1 MTHNN
6 LAYLAKWILWKR
18 KSSCPELFLNSRKM
32 NSQSQYFMFHNGE
45 RPALSSPAG
54 PHHHLGAT
62 AGPHQQWDWYRNC
75 VDAATAAAFPFSAMG
90 TAATDRSTQFI
101 LPNLYSSFNQSQAG
115 PTLAVPTKDN
125 GSSACMS
132 TASQVLPGSIS
143 NHHPHPNLATA
154 QRPAAN
160 FPMPTHLDQTAL
172 PSSMYFPT
180 PASVASMRSFGG
192 NDYVASHVGAPPM
205 FGTGTTML
213 DSQTATMAALA
224 NHCNT
229 NFYGAAGGYSSQAT
243 MHNAC
248 VSMPPPSATP
258 VAVNSQKSSAESP
271 SIAVLP
277 QHVLQHQQQADDVT
291 LLKLV
296 ASRGQLNSSSNKTAL
311 DLYSQQQQSSRDLS
325 FNNCFLSN
333 MLRDQQQQHLQS
345 QSYCKSAASPQY
357 AFKPAEQTMQIPL
370 SADLSRYAAAAATA
384 YAGPTST
391 QQLDY
396 LSTGASTSAYS
407 EQNTF
412 DAYIT
417 RTNEQNSLQ
426 PPPNMTV
433 HEIYANEA
441 MQSRLLVSS
450 STQQQQQQQRPKQ
463 RRDKAKRKE
472 REIAEVDQAL
482 DRHLSMLAKR
492 NEDMQHQQQQQQQ
505 QQQQHQ
511 HHHLQQQPPQ
521 LRPVSRTPFV
531 ESLEQLKAPLVLVIP
546 SSLSANHQEQHALQ
560 QTTSPIRFSP
570 IPPACSPSP
579 FTATTSA
586 TSATGAVSVLD
597 RQDEFWPKHKMS
609 RLYLVDPL
617 VEVNRQQDSSPVRK
631 PSISKVPVYKKS
643 QKVTNET
650 SNDVASIADC
660 GSPYSFTEEEEK
672 SGLQSSKMSTNVHS
686 AADMPASP
694 AVVGLQERLIE
705 DEVKQK
711 LLNICTLHPELKGI
725 DGGSGATTTA
735 ASCTNSHGGSS
746 TKSGRKKRPNTTLST
761 YPVPPHPCES
771 ACNNNNNTGS
781 VSPSI
786 SADGGALPRVILRIP
801 KERLGSYEPTAST
814 SSPYPVGDETVDL
827 EMQMQQ
833 GRCFSG
839 VVHNN
844 NNNNNNI
851 SNNNNNEGIIQTNN
865 NIGGSPL
872 NSMINYLPSPYNRTP
887 PFVDHT
893 SMLATTVAGA
903 TATLTTTIAAAT
915 TTDVIITAAA
925 ATNTA
930 TNICTSTTAA
940 TTSTKALPQLQP
952 TPLLPP
958 LQPVLIDRF
967 DDVFHESKTEN
978 SSDSG
983 IVCDAKM
990 ESPAYGSMHKDSCM
1004 GDSSASMLVAP
1015 NMCNYATAYPTLQ
1028 AAFAMN
1034 SNSLPKTVNT
1044 YTPDMYTPSNQ
1055 EVP

>member
-1 MTHNN
+1 
-6 LAYLAKWILWKR
+6 LAKWLLWKR
-18 KSSCPELFLNSRKM
+18 KSSCLELFLNARKM

-54 PHHHLGAT
+54 PHHHFGAT
-62 AGPHQQWDWYRNC
+62 AGHQQQWDWYRNC

-90 TAATDRSTQFI
+90 TPATDRSTQFI
-101 LPNLYSSFNQSQAG
+101 LPNLYSSFNQSQTG
-115 PTLAVPTKDN
+115 PTLAMPTKDN
-125 GSSACMS
+125 GSSVCMS

-180 PASVASMRSFGG
+180 PTSVANMRSFGG
-192 NDYVASHVGAPPM
+192 NDYVASHVGPPPM

-229 NFYGAAGGYSSQAT
+229 NFYGAAGGYSSQVT

-248 VSMPPPSATP
+248 VSMPPAGTP
-258 VAVNSQKSSAESP
+258 VAVNSPKSSAESP

-277 QHVLQHQQQADDVT
+277 QHVLQHQHQQQQQQVDDVA
-291 LLKLV
+291 LLKLA
-296 ASRGQLNSSSNKTAL
+296 ASRGQLNSSNKTAL
-311 DLYSQQQQSSRDLS
+311 DVYSQQSSRDLS
-325 FNNCFLSN
+325 FNNCFLGN

-345 QSYCKSAASPQY
+345 QSYCKSTASPQY

-396 LSTGASTSAYS
+396 LSSTGASTSAYS

-412 DAYIT
+412 DAYMT

-433 HEIYANEA
+433 HEIYRNETI
-441 MQSRLLVSS
+441 QSRLLVSS
-450 STQQQQQQQRPKQ
+450 TQQHQQQQRPKQ
-463 RRDKAKRKE
+463 RRGGSDKAKRKE

-492 NEDMQHQQQQQQQ
+492 NEDMQQQQQQQ
-505 QQQQHQ
+505 QQQQH
-511 HHHLQQQPPQ
+511 HHHQQQQPPQ
-521 LRPVSRTPFV
+521 LRPVSRTQFV

-546 SSLSANHQEQHALQ
+546 NSLSANYEEGQQHLFQ

-570 IPPACSPSP
+570 IPPACSPSQFIGP
-579 FTATTSA
+579 IPTTTTA
-586 TSATGAVSVLD
+586 GPQP
-597 RQDEFWPKHKMS
+597 QDEFLRRHKVS

-617 VEVNRQQDSSPVRK
+617 VELNRNDSSPVRK
-631 PSISKVPVYKKS
+631 PSISKVPVYKKT

-650 SNDVASIADC
+650 SNDVASIAEC

-672 SGLQSSKMSTNVHS
+672 SGFPSSKVSTNVPTS
-686 AADMPASP
+686 SSSSSTAASADMAASP

-725 DGGSGATTTA
+725 DGSSSAAAT
-735 ASCTNSHGGSS
+735 ASCTNGGSS

-761 YPVPPHPCES
+761 YPVPPHPCEP
-771 ACNNNNNTGS
+771 ACSSTGS

-786 SADGGALPRVILRIP
+786 SADSGGALPRVILRIP
-801 KERLGSYEPTAST
+801 KERLGSYEPTTSST

-827 EMQMQQ
+827 ESIMEP
-833 GRCFSG
+833 GRCFSAA
-839 VVHNN
+839 VHNN
-844 NNNNNNI
+844 SNSSNEGIIQANNNNNI
-851 SNNNNNEGIIQTNN
+851 
-865 NIGGSPL
+865 GSPL
-872 NSMINYLPSPYNRTP
+872 NSMFNYLPSPYNQTP
-887 PFVDHT
+887 PFIDHV
-893 SMLATTVAGA
+893 SMLATTAAGA
-903 TATLTTTIAAAT
+903 TAALTTIATAT
-915 TTDVIITAAA
+915 TTDVVITAAA

-930 TNICTSTTAA
+930 TNICTNTATTTA

-952 TPLLPP
+952 PPLLP
-958 LQPVLIDRF
+958 LQPVVIDRF

-990 ESPAYGSMHKDSCM
+990 ESPAYGMHKDSCM
-1004 GDSSASMLVAP
+1004 TDTNASMMLVAP

-1028 AAFAMN
+1028 AAFAMSN
-1034 SNSLPKTVNT
+1034 NSLPKTGNT
-1044 YTPDMYTPSNQ
+1044 YTPDMYAPSNQ

>member
-1 MTHNN
+1 MSIV
-6 LAYLAKWILWKR
+6 WILL
-18 KSSCPELFLNSRKM
+18 LFHCLEM

-54 PHHHLGAT
+54 PHHHFGAT
-62 AGPHQQWDWYRNC
+62 AGHQQQWDWYRNC

-101 LPNLYSSFNQSQAG
+101 LPNLYSSFNQSQTG

-125 GSSACMS
+125 GSSVCMS

-180 PASVASMRSFGG
+180 PTSVANMRSFGG
-192 NDYVASHVGAPPM
+192 NDYVASHVGPPPM

-229 NFYGAAGGYSSQAT
+229 NFYGAA
-243 MHNAC
+243 
-248 VSMPPPSATP
+248 
-258 VAVNSQKSSAESP
+258 
-271 SIAVLP
+271 
-277 QHVLQHQQQADDVT
+277 DDVA
-291 LLKLV
+291 LLKLA
-296 ASRGQLNSSSNKTAL
+296 ASRGQLNSSNKTAL
-311 DLYSQQQQSSRDLS
+311 DVYSQQSSRDLS
-325 FNNCFLSN
+325 FNNCFLGN

-345 QSYCKSAASPQY
+345 QSYCKSTASPQY

-396 LSTGASTSAYS
+396 LSSTGASTSAYS

-412 DAYIT
+412 DAYMT

-433 HEIYANEA
+433 HEIYRNETI
-441 MQSRLLVSS
+441 QSRLL
-450 STQQQQQQQRPKQ
+450 
-463 RRDKAKRKE
+463 
-472 REIAEVDQAL
+472 
-482 DRHLSMLAKR
+482 
-492 NEDMQHQQQQQQQ
+492 
-505 QQQQHQ
+505 
-511 HHHLQQQPPQ
+511 
-521 LRPVSRTPFV
+521 LRPVSRTQFV

-546 SSLSANHQEQHALQ
+546 NSLSANYEEGQQHLFQ

-570 IPPACSPSP
+570 IPPACSPSQFIQP
-579 FTATTSA
+579 IPTTTTA
-586 TSATGAVSVLD
+586 GLQH
-597 RQDEFWPKHKMS
+597 QDEFWRRHKVS

-617 VEVNRQQDSSPVRK
+617 VELNRNDSSPVRK
-631 PSISKVPVYKKS
+631 PSISKVPVYKKT

-650 SNDVASIADC
+650 SNDVASISEC

-672 SGLQSSKMSTNVHS
+672 SGFPSSKVSTN
-686 AADMPASP
+686 
-694 AVVGLQERLIE
+694 ERLIE

-725 DGGSGATTTA
+725 DGSISAAAT
-735 ASCTNSHGGSS
+735 ASCTNGGSS

-761 YPVPPHPCES
+761 YPVPPHPCEP
-771 ACNNNNNTGS
+771 ACSSTGS

-786 SADGGALPRVILRIP
+786 SADGGGALPRVILRIP
-801 KERLGSYEPTAST
+801 KERLGSYEPTTSST

-827 EMQMQQ
+827 ESIMEP
-833 GRCFSG
+833 GRCFSAA
-839 VVHNN
+839 VHNN
-844 NNNNNNI
+844 
-851 SNNNNNEGIIQTNN
+851 T
-865 NIGGSPL
+865 
-872 NSMINYLPSPYNRTP
+872 
-887 PFVDHT
+887 
-893 SMLATTVAGA
+893 
-903 TATLTTTIAAAT
+903 T
-915 TTDVIITAAA
+915 TTDVVITAAA

-930 TNICTSTTAA
+930 TNICTNTATTTA

-952 TPLLPP
+952 PPLLP
-958 LQPVLIDRF
+958 LQPVVIDRF

-990 ESPAYGSMHKDSCM
+990 ESPAYGMHKDSCM
-1004 GDSSASMLVAP
+1004 TDTNASMMLVAP

-1028 AAFAMN
+1028 AAFAMSN
-1034 SNSLPKTVNT
+1034 NSLPKTGNT
-1044 YTPDMYTPSNQ
+1044 YTPDMYAPSNQ
-1055 EVP
+1055 CGSVRNKTDHVP

>member
-1 MTHNN
+1 MSNI
-6 LAYLAKWILWKR
+6 WIL
-18 KSSCPELFLNSRKM
+18 PLFHYLEM

-54 PHHHLGAT
+54 PHHHFGAT
-62 AGPHQQWDWYRNC
+62 AGHQQQWDWYRNC

-90 TAATDRSTQFI
+90 TPATDRSTQFI
-101 LPNLYSSFNQSQAG
+101 LPNLYSSFNQSQTG
-115 PTLAVPTKDN
+115 PTLAMPTKDN
-125 GSSACMS
+125 GSSVCMS

-180 PASVASMRSFGG
+180 PTSVANMRSFGG
-192 NDYVASHVGAPPM
+192 NDYVASHVGPPPM

-229 NFYGAAGGYSSQAT
+229 NFYGAAGGYSSQVT

-248 VSMPPPSATP
+248 VSMPPAGTP
-258 VAVNSQKSSAESP
+258 VAVNSPKSSAESP

-277 QHVLQHQQQADDVT
+277 QHVLQHQHQQQQQQVDDVA
-291 LLKLV
+291 LLKLA
-296 ASRGQLNSSSNKTAL
+296 ASRGQLNSSNKTAL
-311 DLYSQQQQSSRDLS
+311 DVYSQQSSRDLS
-325 FNNCFLSN
+325 FNNCFLGN

-345 QSYCKSAASPQY
+345 QSYCKSTASPQY

-396 LSTGASTSAYS
+396 LSSTGASTSAYS

-412 DAYIT
+412 DAYMT

-433 HEIYANEA
+433 HEIYRNETI
-441 MQSRLLVSS
+441 QSRLLVSS
-450 STQQQQQQQRPKQ
+450 TQQHQQQQQRPKQ
-463 RRDKAKRKE
+463 RRGGSGGSDKAKRKE
-472 REIAEVDQAL
+472 REIAE
-482 DRHLSMLAKR
+482 
-492 NEDMQHQQQQQQQ
+492 
-505 QQQQHQ
+505 
-511 HHHLQQQPPQ
+511 
-521 LRPVSRTPFV
+521 LRPVSRTQFV

-546 SSLSANHQEQHALQ
+546 NSLSANYEEGQQHLFQ

-570 IPPACSPSP
+570 IPPACSPSQFIGP
-579 FTATTSA
+579 IPTTTTA
-586 TSATGAVSVLD
+586 GPQP
-597 RQDEFWPKHKMS
+597 QDEFLRRHKVS

-617 VEVNRQQDSSPVRK
+617 VELNRNDSSPVRK
-631 PSISKVPVYKKS
+631 PSISKVPVYKKT

-650 SNDVASIADC
+650 SNDVASIAEC

-672 SGLQSSKMSTNVHS
+672 SGFPSSKVSANVPTS
-686 AADMPASP
+686 SSSSGAASADMAASP

-725 DGGSGATTTA
+725 DGSSSAAAT
-735 ASCTNSHGGSS
+735 ASCTNGGSS

-761 YPVPPHPCES
+761 YPVPPHPCEP
-771 ACNNNNNTGS
+771 ACSSTGS

-786 SADGGALPRVILRIP
+786 SADSGGALPRVILRIP
-801 KERLGSYEPTAST
+801 KERLGSYEPTTSST

-827 EMQMQQ
+827 ESIMEP
-833 GRCFSG
+833 GRCFSAA
-839 VVHNN
+839 VHNN
-844 NNNNNNI
+844 SNSSNEGIIQANNNNNNI
-851 SNNNNNEGIIQTNN
+851 
-865 NIGGSPL
+865 GSPL
-872 NSMINYLPSPYNRTP
+872 NSMFNYLPSPYNQTP
-887 PFVDHT
+887 PFIDH
-893 SMLATTVAGA
+893 
-903 TATLTTTIAAAT
+903 
-915 TTDVIITAAA
+915 
-925 ATNTA
+925 
-930 TNICTSTTAA
+930 
-940 TTSTKALPQLQP
+940 PP
-952 TPLLPP
+952 PLLP
-958 LQPVLIDRF
+958 LQPVVIDRF
-967 DDVFHESKTEN
+967 DGTNVFHESKTEN

-990 ESPAYGSMHKDSCM
+990 ESPAYGMHKDSCM
-1004 GDSSASMLVAP
+1004 TDTNASMMLVAP

-1028 AAFAMN
+1028 AAFAMSN
-1034 SNSLPKTVNT
+1034 NSLPKTGNT
-1044 YTPDMYTPSNQ
+1044 YTPDMYAPSNQ